1 MPRILLLEDERAIA
15 DVVEVALDRAGF
27 TVVVCARI
35 ADGRAQLGSGSFDLL
50 LLDLGLPDGD
60 GMELCRELRRDSDLP
75 VVIITARG
83 SEIDRVVGLEL
94 GADDYLVKPFSPR
107 EMVARVKAVLRRATR
122 ARPADETTLRLGR
135 LVIVPPSFRASLD
148 QVAVPLTPT
157 EFAILCALAEA
168 PTRVFSRATLI
179 DRARGQDTY
188 LTERT
193 VDSHVRGIRRKFAS
207 VEPGADPVETVF
219 GVGYRARVLE

>member
-15 DVVEVALDRAGF
+15 DVVEMALDRAGF
-27 TVVVCARI
+27 AVTVRERI
-35 ADGRAQLGSGSFDLL
+35 ADGRSLLASGSFDLL

-60 GMELCRELRRDSDLP
+60 GIELCRELRRGSDLP
-75 VVIITARG
+75 VVILTARG

-107 EMVARVKAVLRRATR
+107 ELVARVRAVLRRASKTTL
-122 ARPADETTLRLGR
+122 ADDTTLRLGR

-157 EFAILCALAEA
+157 EFAILRALAES
-168 PTRVFSRATLI
+168 PSRVFSRAALI
-179 DRARGQDTY
+179 DRVRGQGTY

-193 VDSHVRGIRRKFAS
+193 VDSHVRGIRRKFGD
-207 VEPGADPVETVF
+207 VDPRADPVETVF

>member
-27 TVVVCARI
+27 AVTVCERV
-35 ADGRAQLGSGSFDLL
+35 ADGRSLLAAGSFDLL

-60 GMELCRELRRDSDLP
+60 GMELCRELRRTSDLP
-75 VVIITARG
+75 VVILTARG

-107 EMVARVKAVLRRATR
+107 EMVARVRAVLRRA
-122 ARPADETTLRLGR
+122 AKAAPADETTLRLGR
-135 LVIVPPSFRASLD
+135 LVIVPPSFRVSLD
-148 QVAVPLTPT
+148 EVPVPLTPT
-157 EFAILCALAEA
+157 EFAILHALAESPA
-168 PTRVFSRATLI
+168 RVFSRAVLI
-179 DRARGQDTY
+179 DRVRGQGTY

-193 VDSHVRGIRRKFAS
+193 VDSHVRGIRRKLAL
-207 VEPGADPVETVF
+207 VDPGADPIETVF
-219 GVGYRARVLE
+219 GVGYRARVIE

>member
-15 DVVEVALDRAGF
+15 DIVEVALERAGF
-27 TVVVCARI
+27 TVVVRERL
-35 ADGRAQLGSGSFDLL
+35 ADGRAQLASGSFDLL

-107 EMVARVKAVLRRATR
+107 ELVARVKAVLRRATK
-122 ARPADETTLRLGR
+122 AQPADEETLRLGR
-135 LVIVPPSFRASLD
+135 LVIVPPSFRVTLD
-148 QVAVPLTPT
+148 HIAVPLTPT
-157 EFAILCALAEA
+157 EFAILRALAES
-168 PTRVFSRATLI
+168 PSRVFSRSALI
-179 DRARGQDTY
+179 DRARGEDTY

-193 VDSHVRGIRRKFAS
+193 VDSHVRGIRRKFAT